1 MAFLRIFALLMILIP
16 SLDATSLLPEKLY
29 QKLTTLEVPL
39 TQQLLIINISS
50 QKMTLYEWGQLV
62 KEYPISTAKNGIGS
76 QSGSFKTPLGL
87 HQIAEK
93 IGANSPQNT
102 IFESRVSTGRT
113 WQPENRSEEDLIL
126 SRILRLK
133 GLEPGFNRGRNAQGI
148 VVDSHDRFIYIH
160 GTNHEKSLGKVAS
173 QGCIRMSN
181 RDIVDLFPRVKKSA
195 LVWITER

>member
-1 MAFLRIFALLMILIP
+1 MTVLRTVALLIMLFS
-16 SLDATSLLPEKLY
+16 SLDATALLPEKLY
-29 QKLTTLEVPL
+29 QKLSTLEIPL
-39 TQQLLIINISS
+39 TQQLLIINIHT
-50 QKMTLYEWGQLV
+50 QKMTLYNWGQVV

-87 HQIAEK
+87 HSVAEK

-102 IFESRVSTGRT
+102 IFESRVPTGRI
-113 WQPENRSEEDLIL
+113 WQPESSNEADLIL

-133 GLEPGFNRGRNAQGI
+133 GLEPGLNRGRNAQGI

-160 GTNHEKSLGKVAS
+160 GTNHEKNLGTAAS
-173 QGCIRMSN
+173 QGCIRMGN
-181 RDIVDLFPRVKKSA
+181 RDIIDLFPRVKKDT